1 MPFPQV
7 GDYGPYADWSET
19 ATYNQNDIVF
29 YRGYLYRLMTPT
41 SSTGDN
47 PVTSTFS
54 CTFDDESGINGGG
67 TASRTMRKWRL
78 WDLPAGYYHAM
89 LRGITPEV
97 LTAEYASTNVPAF
110 DYLYMIQVRACAKTG
125 VGYYIDSRTPATVCS
140 YLGYGLNSGLN
151 CEYSDADLE
160 AGELI
165 YSFTAISMDRVDP
178 QVEQS
183 YEREEFFDERSL
195 IWMPNT
201 IAAWSEIP
209 SDSYEVT
216 SVTSASGFDAT
227 TLRSMH
233 SSMQTFGR
241 TFTWVDGLSPVTT
254 ESGTTVAFDDNWYN
268 STVDPNL
275 GGQPCAT
282 SPDYATDV

>member
-1 MPFPQV
+1 MPFPAI

-19 ATYNQNDIVF
+19 ATYADGDVV
-29 YRGYLYRLMTPT
+29 YYGGYLYRAMMAITA
-41 SSTGDN
+41 GDN
-47 PVTSTFS
+47 PRTATASF
-54 CTFDDESGINGGG
+54 TFDDESGINGGG

-89 LRGITPEV
+89 LRGITPDV
-97 LTAEYASTNVPAF
+97 LTAEYASTKVPAF

-151 CEYSDADLE
+151 CEYSDSDLE

-165 YSFTAISMDRVDP
+165 YSFTAISMDMVDP
-178 QVEQS
+178 QIEQS
-183 YEREEFFDERSL
+183 YQREEFFDERSL

-216 SVTSASGFDAT
+216 SVTSAQGFDPT

-254 ESGTTVAFDDNWYN
+254 ESGTTVEFDDNWTN

-282 SPDYATDV
+282 SPDYATDT